1 MTEFRIA
8 DTFTAALARLD
19 APSQKAAKTTAF
31 DLQLNQAAPG
41 LHFHRIEASRDRN
54 FWSVR
59 AGSDIRII
67 VHKTA
72 GSFLLAY
79 VGHHDAAYAWAERRR
94 IEAHPTT
101 GAIQIVELRER
112 VEDLPA
118 PAPPAA
124 QPGPAPRPIF
134 AALTADQLLGAGVP
148 PDWIADVQAATED
161 GFFALAEHLPAEA
174 AEALLDYAGSGQ
186 LPVPPAPPMADPFAH
201 PDTRRRFR
209 VVENQAELAAAMDAL
224 WERWMVFLHPAQQG
238 VVDRTFNGPAR
249 VTGSAGT
256 GKTVVAL
263 HRAARLARASPT
275 ARVLLTTF
283 SAPLATALEQRMAA
297 LSAVAPAAATR
308 VTVLPIR
315 AVADELF
322 QLAFGHRATP
332 ASDEQVLDAVTKAA
346 AAAGDLGY
354 PLRFILSEWR
364 HVVDAWQVA
373 SMDAYASVPRMGR
386 KSRMSAGQRERLWPV
401 FAAARASLARR
412 GLLTWSQVFAEATGH
427 YASRTAKPFDHVVVD
442 EAQDLGVPE
451 LRLLAAIAP
460 AGVDALFFAG
470 DAGQR
475 IFQQPFSWSALGVDV
490 RGRAS
495 TLTVNYRT
503 SHQIR
508 GMADKL
514 LPGAVQEVD
523 GVTDDR
529 RRTVSVFEG
538 AMPELARF
546 ETTAAEIR
554 GVAAWLG
561 AALAD
566 GMAPSEIGVFVRSR
580 GELGRAREAILAAGV
595 QPVELAEHDEAA
607 RGRIAV
613 GTMHLAKGL
622 EFKAVVVMA
631 CDDDVLPL
639 RTRLEAVAD
648 EVELDE
654 VYETERHL
662 LYVACTRARDRLHI
676 SGVKPV
682 SEFFGDLRADTA
694 DRQ

>member
-31 DLQLNQAAPG
+31 DLQLSPAAPG
-41 LHFHRIEASRDRN
+41 LRFHRIDASRDRN

-59 AGSDIRII
+59 ASADIRII
-67 VHKTA
+67 VHKTE

-79 VGHHDAAYAWAERRR
+79 VDHHDAAYAWAERRR
-94 IEAHPTT
+94 IEAHPRT

-118 PAPPAA
+118 TAPPG
-124 QPGPAPRPIF
+124 QVPGPAPRPLF
-134 AALTADQLLGAGVP
+134 AALSADQLLGAGVP

-161 GFFALAEHLPAEA
+161 GFFALANHLPAEA
-174 AEALLDYAGSGQ
+174 AEALLDYAGSGR
-186 LPVPPAPPMADPFAH
+186 LPVPHAPPTADPFTH
-201 PDTRRRFR
+201 PDTQRRFR
-209 VVENQAELAAAMDAL
+209 VVENQAELAVALDAP
-224 WERWMVFLHPAQQG
+224 WERWIVFLHPAQQG
-238 VVDRTFNGPAR
+238 VVDRSFNGPAR

-263 HRAARLARASPT
+263 HRAVRLARASPT

-283 SAPLATALEQRMAA
+283 SAPLAAALDRRMAA
-297 LSAVAPAAATR
+297 LSGATPGAAAR
-308 VTVLPIR
+308 VTVSPVR

-322 QLAFGHRATP
+322 QLAFGRRATP
-332 ASDEQVLDAVTKAA
+332 ASDEQVQDVVTKAA

-364 HVVDAWQVA
+364 HVVDAWQIV
-373 SMDAYASVPRMGR
+373 DVDGYATVPRLGR

-401 FAAARASLARR
+401 FAAARASLTRR
-412 GLLTWSQVFAEATGH
+412 GLLTWSQVFAEVTAH
-427 YASRTAKPFDHVVVD
+427 YATRAAKPFDHVVVD

-460 AGVDALFFAG
+460 AGTDALFFAG

-514 LPGAVQEVD
+514 LPGAVQDVD
-523 GVTDDR
+523 GVTDQR
-529 RRTVSVFEG
+529 SRTVSVFEG
-538 AMPELARF
+538 PVPELGRF
-546 ETTAAEIR
+546 ASAEAEVQ
-554 GVAAWLG
+554 GVADWLK
-561 AALAD
+561 ATMAD
-566 GMAPSEIGVFVRSR
+566 GTAPSEIGVFVRS
-580 GELGRAREAILAAGV
+580 
-595 QPVELAEHDEAA
+595 
-607 RGRIAV
+607 
-613 GTMHLAKGL
+613 
-622 EFKAVVVMA
+622 
-631 CDDDVLPL
+631 
-639 RTRLEAVAD
+639 
-648 EVELDE
+648 
-654 VYETERHL
+654 
-662 LYVACTRARDRLHI
+662 
-676 SGVKPV
+676 
-682 SEFFGDLRADTA
+682 
-694 DRQ
+694 

>member
-19 APSQKAAKTTAF
+19 APSQKATKTTAF
-31 DLQLNQAAPG
+31 DLQLNPAAPG
-41 LHFHRIEASRDRN
+41 LRFHRIDASRDRN
-54 FWSVR
+54 FWSIR
-59 AGSDIRII
+59 ANADIRII
-67 VHKTA
+67 VHKTD

-79 VGHHDAAYAWAERRR
+79 VDHHDAAYAWAERRR
-94 IEAHPTT
+94 IEAHPRT

-118 PAPPAA
+118 ATPPAA
-124 QPGPAPRPIF
+124 YTGPAPRPVF
-134 AALTADQLLGAGVP
+134 AALSTDQLLGAGVP

-161 GFFALAEHLPAEA
+161 GFFTLAEHLPAEA
-174 AEALLDYAGSGQ
+174 AEALLDYAGSGR
-186 LPVPPAPPMADPFAH
+186 LPAPLAAPTADPFAH
-201 PDTRRRFR
+201 PDTQRRFR
-209 VVENQAELAAAMDAL
+209 VVENQAELAAALDAP
-224 WERWMVFLHPAQQG
+224 WERWIVFLHPAQQG
-238 VVDRTFNGPAR
+238 VVDRSFNGPAR

-263 HRAARLARASPT
+263 HRAVRLVRASPT

-283 SAPLATALEQRMAA
+283 SAPLAAA
-297 LSAVAPAAATR
+297 LDRRMVALSVATPGATAR

-322 QLAFGHRATP
+322 QLAFGRRATP
-332 ASDEQVLDAVTKAA
+332 ASDEQVQDALTKAA
-346 AAAGDLGY
+346 AAAGDFGY
-354 PLRFILSEWR
+354 PLRFIVSEWR

-373 SMDAYASVPRMGR
+373 DMNTYATVPRLGR

-401 FAAARASLARR
+401 FEAARASLARR
-412 GLLTWSQVFAEATGH
+412 GLLTWPQVFGEATAH
-427 YASRTAKPFDHVVVD
+427 YAARAAKPFDHIVVD

-460 AGVDALFFAG
+460 AGADTLFFAG

-508 GMADKL
+508 SMADKL
-514 LPGAVQEVD
+514 LPGAMQDVD
-523 GVTDDR
+523 GVTDQR
-529 RRTVSVFEG
+529 SRTVSVFEG
-538 AMPELARF
+538 PVPELGRF
-546 ETTAAEIR
+546 ASAEAEVQ
-554 GVAAWLG
+554 GVADWLK

-566 GMAPSEIGVFVRSR
+566 GTVPSEIGVFVRSR
-580 GELGRAREAILAAGV
+580 AELRRAHDAILAAGA
-595 QPVELAEHDEAA
+595 QPLELSERDEAA
-607 RGRIAV
+607 AGRIAA

-639 RTRLEAVAD
+639 RARLEAVAD

-654 VYETERHL
+654 VYDTERHL
-662 LYVACTRARDRLHI
+662 LYVACTRARDRLFV
-676 SGVKPV
+676 SGINPA
-682 SEFFGDLRADTA
+682 SEFFGDMQD
-694 DRQ
+694 

>member
-1 MTEFRIA
+1 MEFRIA

-31 DLQLNQAAPG
+31 DLQLNPVAPG
-41 LHFHRIEASRDRN
+41 LRFHRIDASRDRN
-54 FWSVR
+54 FWSIR
-59 AGSDIRII
+59 ANADIRII
-67 VHKTA
+67 VHKTE

-79 VGHHDAAYAWAERRR
+79 VDHHDAAYAWAERRR
-94 IEAHPTT
+94 IEAHPRT

-118 PAPPAA
+118 AAPPVT
-124 QPGPAPRPIF
+124 QPGPASRPIF
-134 AALTADQLLGAGVP
+134 AALSADQLLGAGVP

-174 AEALLDYAGSGQ
+174 AEALLDYAGSGR
-186 LPVPPAPPMADPFAH
+186 LPAPPAPPTADPFAH
-201 PDTRRRFR
+201 PDTQRRFR
-209 VVENQAELAAAMDAL
+209 VVDNQAELAAALDAP

-238 VVDRTFNGPAR
+238 VVDRGFNGPAR

-263 HRAARLARASPT
+263 HRAVRLARASPS

-283 SAPLATALEQRMAA
+283 SAPLAAALGRRMAA
-297 LSAVAPAAATR
+297 LAATTPGAAAR
-308 VTVLPIR
+308 ITVLPVR

-322 QLAFGHRATP
+322 QLAFGRRATP
-332 ASDEQVLDAVTKAA
+332 ASDEQVQDAVTKAA
-346 AAAGDLGY
+346 AVAGDLGY

-364 HVVDAWQVA
+364 HVVDAWQIA
-373 SMDAYASVPRMGR
+373 DMDAYASVPRLGR

-412 GLLTWSQVFAEATGH
+412 GLLTWPQVFGEVTAH
-427 YASRTAKPFDHVVVD
+427 YAIRAAKPFDHVVVD

-460 AGVDALFFAG
+460 AGADALFFAG

-514 LPGAVQEVD
+514 LPGAVQDVD
-523 GVTDDR
+523 GVTDQR
-529 RRTVSVFEG
+529 SRTVSVFEG
-538 AMPELARF
+538 PVPELGRF
-546 ETTAAEIR
+546 PSAEAEVQ
-554 GVAAWLG
+554 GVAKWLR
-561 AALAD
+561 AAVAA
-566 GMAPSEIGVFVRSR
+566 GTAPSEIGVFVRSR
-580 GELGRAREAILAAGV
+580 AELSRARDAILAAGV
-595 QPVELAEHDEAA
+595 QSLELSDRDEAIV
-607 RGRIAV
+607 GRIAA

-639 RTRLEAVAD
+639 RARLEAVAD
-648 EVELDE
+648 EIELDE

-662 LYVACTRARDRLHI
+662 LYVACTRARDRLYV
-676 SGVKPV
+676 SGVNPV
-682 SEFFGDLRADTA
+682 SEFFGDM
-694 DRQ
+694 QG

>member
-1 MTEFRIA
+1 MIEFRIA

-31 DLQLNQAAPG
+31 DLQLSPAAPG
-41 LHFHRIEASRDRN
+41 LRLHRIEASRDRN

-59 AGSDIRII
+59 ANADIRII
-67 VHKTA
+67 VHKTE

-79 VGHHDAAYAWAERRR
+79 VDHHDAAYAWAERRR
-94 IEAHPTT
+94 IEAHPRT

-118 PAPPAA
+118 GASPATQPAPV
-124 QPGPAPRPIF
+124 PRAIF
-134 AALTADQLLGAGVP
+134 AALSADQLLGVGVP

-174 AEALLDYAGSGQ
+174 AEALLDYAGSGR
-186 LPVPPAPPMADPFAH
+186 LPPPSILAKMADPFAH
-201 PDTRRRFR
+201 PDTQRRFR
-209 VVENQAELAAAMDAL
+209 VVENQAELAAALDAP
-224 WERWMVFLHPAQQG
+224 WERWIVFLHPAQQG
-238 VVDRTFNGPAR
+238 VVDRGFNGPAR

-263 HRAARLARASPT
+263 HRAVRLARASAA

-283 SAPLATALEQRMAA
+283 SEPLAAQLERRVAA
-297 LSAVAPAAATR
+297 LTTASPSAAARIT
-308 VTVLPIR
+308 VTPTR

-322 QLAFGHRATP
+322 QLAFGRRTTP
-332 ASDEQVLDAVTKAA
+332 ASDEQVRDAVIKAA
-346 AAAGDLGY
+346 EAVGDGGY

-364 HVVDAWQVA
+364 HVVDAWQIA
-373 SMDAYASVPRMGR
+373 DIEAYAGVPRLGR

-412 GLLTWSQVFAEATGH
+412 GLLTWPQVFGEVTAH
-427 YASRTAKPFDHVVVD
+427 YAARAAKPFDHVVVD

-451 LRLLAAIAP
+451 LRLLATIAS
-460 AGVDALFFAG
+460 AGSDALFFAG

-508 GMADKL
+508 GMADRL
-514 LPGAVQEVD
+514 LPGAVQDVD
-523 GVTDDR
+523 GVTDQR
-529 RRTVSVFEG
+529 SRTVSVFEG
-538 AMPELARF
+538 PSPQLGRYTSAE
-546 ETTAAEIR
+546 AEIQ
-554 GVAAWLG
+554 GVADWLR

-566 GMAPSEIGVFVRSR
+566 GMNPSEIGVFVRSR
-580 GELGRAREAILAAGV
+580 AEMHRARDAILATGTKPFELSGQGDATAG
-595 QPVELAEHDEAA
+595 LIAA
-607 RGRIAV
+607 

-622 EFKAVVVMA
+622 EFKAVAVMA

-639 RTRLEAVAD
+639 RARLEAVAD

-662 LYVACTRARDRLHI
+662 LYVACTRARDRLYV
-676 SGVKPV
+676 SGVNPA
-682 SEFFGDLRADTA
+682 SDFFKDIQG
-694 DRQ
+694 

>member
-19 APSQKAAKTTAF
+19 GPSQKVAKTTAF
-31 DLQLNQAAPG
+31 DLQLNPTAPG
-41 LHFHRIEASRDRN
+41 LRFHRIDRSRDRN
-54 FWSVR
+54 FWSIR

-67 VHKTA
+67 VHKTE

-79 VGHHDAAYAWAERRR
+79 VDHHDAAYAWAERRR
-94 IEAHPTT
+94 IEAHPRT

-118 PAPPAA
+118 VMSPAG
-124 QPGPAPRPIF
+124 QPDQALRPIF
-134 AALTADQLLGAGVP
+134 ATLSADQLLGIGVP
-148 PDWIADVQAATED
+148 PDWVADAQAATED
-161 GFFALAEHLPAEA
+161 GFLALAQHLPAEA
-174 AEALLDYAGSGQ
+174 AEALLEYAGSGR
-186 LPVPPAPPMADPFAH
+186 LPPPPALPTADPFAH
-201 PDTRRRFR
+201 PDTQRRFR
-209 VVENQAELAAAMDAL
+209 VVENQAELAAALDAP
-224 WERWMVFLHPAQQG
+224 WDRWIVFLHPAQQST
-238 VVDRTFNGPAR
+238 VERRFNGPAR
-249 VTGSAGT
+249 VSGSAGT

-263 HRAARLARASPT
+263 HRAVRLARESPA

-283 SAPLATALEQRMAA
+283 SAPLAVQLARQVAA
-297 LSAVAPAAATR
+297 LTTATPAVAARITM
-308 VTVLPIR
+308 LPVR
-315 AVADELF
+315 ALADELF

-332 ASDEQVLDAVTKAA
+332 ASDEQVRDAVTKAA

-354 PLRFILSEWR
+354 PMRFILSEWR
-364 HVVDAWQVA
+364 HVVDAWQIADV
-373 SMDAYASVPRMGR
+373 DAYASVPRLGR

-401 FAAARASLARR
+401 FAAARTSLTRR
-412 GLLTWSQVFAEATGH
+412 GLSSWSHIFAEATAH
-427 YASRTAKPFDHVVVD
+427 YAGRAAKPFNHIVVD

-460 AGVDALFFAG
+460 AGADALFFAG

-475 IFQQPFSWSALGVDV
+475 IFQQPFSWSALGLDV

-508 GMADKL
+508 SVADKL
-514 LPGAVQEVD
+514 LPGAVQDVD

-538 AMPELARF
+538 PVPTLGRF
-546 ETTAAEIR
+546 ETAEAELQ
-554 GVAAWLG
+554 GVAAWLM
-561 AALAD
+561 AVMAD

-580 GELGRAREAILAAGV
+580 GELSRAREAILLAGI
-595 QPVELAEHDEAA
+595 QSRELSERDEAIA
-607 RGRIAV
+607 GRIAA

-631 CDDDVLPL
+631 CDDDVVPL
-639 RTRLEAVAD
+639 RARLEGVAD

-662 LYVACTRARDRLHI
+662 LYVACTRARDRLYV
-676 SGVKPV
+676 SGVNPV
-682 SEFFGDLRADTA
+682 SEFFGDMEG
-694 DRQ
+694 